1 MAETSRKKGNGRET
15 MRADPPAAPAPI
27 QERVAR
33 RAYELFERRG
43 YEPGRDMDD
52 WLEAERQVRGEDRA
66 RAATAGARP
75 RPAALKGTPPRGR
88 LART

>member
-1 MAETSRKKGNGRET
+1 MVETSRKKGNGRER

-52 WLEAERQVRGEDRA
+52 WLEAERQIRDEDRA
-66 RAATAGARP
+66 QVITAGARP
-75 RPAALKGTPPRGR
+75 RPASLKGTLPHGR